1 MSSYQSSEKKMNNS
15 IVIGKFTLESLTN
28 GMYASCLDL
37 YREYVQNAADSLDEA
52 IELGLIGEQESLIR
66 ISINT
71 QLKRIQIEDN
81 GVGIHASEAG
91 STLLDI
97 GNSKKIKKSNRGFRG
112 IGRLAGLGYC
122 EKLVFS
128 TSFKGENLCTIV
140 EYDAKMLKSLLHS
153 SNDKN
158 ESMYDVLSAVI
169 TKRTLKEKESTHYFK
184 VEMLDVDDKSVLLN
198 EKKVKDYLLQ
208 NLPLDFD
215 TTFNWGKIIK
225 SKMAY
230 EGYKIPNYNIIVDY
244 NETQLKL
251 MKEYRDTFI
260 SDRIKKYEKHVED
273 IEIPFRK
280 DDKLIALLWY
290 AKTDY
295 SGTILDDLIKGIR
308 IRQGNIL
315 IGDKFTSNQYFK
327 EERFN
332 GWLLGELYIIDDGF
346 IPNARRDDFED
357 NEIYEYLKSLLNE
370 WSTRISRKIRSISYE
385 RNTSD
390 EKKQI
395 LNETQDIEENSLEFE
410 DVLFIGED
418 DEINDFIDES
428 EAVANNELFDKF
440 RLLIGSKTGNSKY
453 KALNM
458 CTSVTVEQKQ
468 ILEHVFDILYK
479 VYSTKKAETITNDIV
494 SNL

>member
-66 ISINT
+66 ISIDT
-71 QLKRIQIEDN
+71 RLKRIQIEDN

-169 TKRTLKEKESTHYFK
+169 TKKTLKEKESTHY
-184 VEMLDVDDKSVLLN
+184 D
-198 EKKVKDYLLQ
+198 
-208 NLPLDFD
+208 
-215 TTFNWGKIIK
+215 
-225 SKMAY
+225 
-230 EGYKIPNYNIIVDY
+230 
-244 NETQLKL
+244 ETQLKL

-260 SDRIKKYEKHVED
+260 SDRVKKYEKHVED
-273 IEIPFRK
+273 IEIVPFRK

-468 ILEHVFDILYK
+468 MLERVFDILYK